1 MPTWSGV
8 CTTVHYFSFTFVNY
22 QITDSRHN
30 LPDTIMGDDGPSAAF
45 DPTPPPLQSLPEELL
60 CLILSRLDDPEDVLS
75 ASLACRALRRASL
88 SEPLWERLLLRRYRV
103 RAALSEHPGWSP
115 RRLYLRLLR
124 YAGEALG
131 TWQRVDLVHYGS
143 LHQVCNNCRHSIW
156 SR

>member
-1 MPTWSGV
+1 MHY
-8 CTTVHYFSFTFVNY
+8 TVHYFLFTFVNY

-30 LPDTIMGDDGPSAAF
+30 LPDTIMGDDGPAAAA

-75 ASLACRALRRASL
+75 ASLTCRALRRASL

-143 LHQVCNNCRHSIW
+143 LHQVCNNWMHSIGTFW